1 MCGHIGWGWLT
12 KAGRKQSPKALNHYQ
27 TDYWPFE
34 PLFAMFLSA
43 SRDPSAPGRALL
55 LALLGRRLRIV
66 IADGRLLIGK
76 FACTD
81 RHSNIILRNA
91 DEYSPEP
98 APTGH
103 ADTQA
108 ATLTRSLGMIV
119 IPGKHIRSV
128 AVLEE
133 GAQKV
138 SGP

>member
-1 MCGHIGWGWLT
+1 MGLADKSRTEAVAQGLESLSDRLVAIQAAVCNVPIGL
-12 KAGRKQSPKALNHYQ
+12 
-27 TDYWPFE
+27 
-34 PLFAMFLSA
+34 LSA

-66 IADGRLLIGK
+66 IADGRRLIGK

-98 APTGH
+98 APTVH